1 MLSTS
6 RPPYYSPFIRV
17 WMIIFL
23 LLADIIGVYLATRII
38 LLLDGHYL
46 FPKIP
51 IPLEFFTLRFL
62 VVIPL
67 LYATFGLYNVTGL
80 PLPKEFMLITFV
92 NALNMLI
99 VTWEF
104 WIDYHAM
111 QALIVLFW
119 FLVLIL
125 TQCSRVLMRFAATK
139 LDMWGEPVVV
149 VGDESILHPIM
160 NFFRARKRLGIRPVV
175 WVDLGLTDLGHT
187 LPLPLLS
194 LKEYINKPGILQKSG
209 IKTALIVMSF
219 KQISYEREIV
229 KMIQM
234 DFERSL
240 LIDGMSFF
248 DGSTVM
254 SSYDLEGLGVIEL
267 RQNLLRPQ
275 YRLLKRVVEFLFIL
289 AAIPFVVPAMGL
301 LSLLVR
307 LDSPGPIFYRHDR
320 IGQDGLKFSLI
331 KFRTMV
337 QNADATLQTY
347 LDINPLEQTEWNK
360 NQKLRS
366 DPRITRVGKFLRHS
380 SLDELPQ
387 LWNVLVGQMSLV
399 GPRPYT
405 ENQINTNEN
414 LLRLYQ
420 RVLPGMTG
428 LWQVSGRA
436 DTTFI
441 ERLRLD
447 SFYIQNW
454 SPWLDIYIMLRTVLV
469 VLRRDGAY

>member
-1 MLSTS
+1 
-6 RPPYYSPFIRV
+6 
-17 WMIIFL
+17 
-23 LLADIIGVYLATRII
+23 
-38 LLLDGHYL
+38 
-46 FPKIP
+46 
-51 IPLEFFTLRFL
+51 
-62 VVIPL
+62 
-67 LYATFGLYNVTGL
+67 
-80 PLPKEFMLITFV
+80 
-92 NALNMLI
+92 
-99 VTWEF
+99 
-104 WIDYHAM
+104 
-111 QALIVLFW
+111 
-119 FLVLIL
+119 
-125 TQCSRVLMRFAATK
+125 
-139 LDMWGEPVVV
+139 
-149 VGDESILHPIM
+149 
-160 NFFRARKRLGIRPVV
+160 
-175 WVDLGLTDLGHT
+175 
-187 LPLPLLS
+187 
-194 LKEYINKPGILQKSG
+194 
-209 IKTALIVMSF
+209 LIVMSF

-254 SSYDLEGLGVIEL
+254 STYDLEGLGVIEL

-289 AAIPFVVPAMGL
+289 AAIPFVLPAMAL

-347 LDINPLEQTEWNK
+347 LDINPMEQTEWNK
-360 NQKLRS
+360 NQKLKS

-405 ENQINTNEN
+405 ENQINTNQN